1 MTTPRVSL
9 RAQHPAKPRRDPVRL
24 NQRLLSYDTPLP
36 IDDVRALIDCE
47 QDKPVATGRDILV
60 EVRAVS
66 VNPVDVKIRAS
77 ATPQGGPRILGW
89 DAAGVVVE
97 VGADVQWFKPGDCVY
112 YAGEI
117 DRPGSNAEFQL
128 VDERI
133 AAQKP
138 NTLDFAQAAAMPLTA
153 ITAWEVLYDRLDVRK
168 PVVGANNCILVIGS
182 AGGVGSMAIQL
193 ARQEPGLTVIATA
206 SRPESIEWC
215 RQLGAHHV
223 LDHTKS
229 LADQMEALNIGAP
242 AYVFST
248 THTGQ
253 HIKDIVQII
262 APQGRFCLID
272 DPASLDVLPLKYKS
286 VSLHWEFMFTRS
298 LQKTADMAMQHEI
311 LARVASLVDGE
322 AIRSTLKETLSP
334 INAANLRLA
343 HAKVET
349 NHMIGKL
356 VISGWS

>member
-1 MTTPRVSL
+1 MRTV
-9 RAQHPAKPRRDPVRL
+9 
-24 NQRLLSYDTPLP
+24 SYDKPLP
-36 IDDVRALIDCE
+36 IDDVRALVDCE
-47 QDKPVATGRDILV
+47 QGTPVAAGRDILV
-60 EVRAVS
+60 AVRAVS
-66 VNPVDVKIRAS
+66 VNPVDVKIRSS
-77 ATPQGGPRILGW
+77 ATPQGGSQMLGW
-89 DAAGVVVE
+89 DAAGVVAE
-97 VGADVQWFKPGDCVY
+97 VGADVQWFRPGDCVY

-117 DRPGSNAEFQL
+117 DRPGSNAEYQL

-133 AAQKP
+133 VAKKP
-138 NTLDFAQAAAMPLTA
+138 NTLDFTQAAAMPLTA
-153 ITAWEVLYDRLDVRK
+153 ITAWEALYDRLDVRE
-168 PVVGANNCILVIGS
+168 PVVGANNCILVIGG

-193 ARQEPGLTVIATA
+193 ARQEPELTVIATA
-206 SRPESIEWC
+206 SRPESIKWC
-215 RQLGAHHV
+215 RQMGAHHV

-248 THTGQ
+248 KHTGQ
-253 HIKDIVQII
+253 HIKDIAQII

-298 LQKTADMAMQHEI
+298 LHKTPDMAVQREI
-311 LARVASLVDGE
+311 LARVASLVDNG

-343 HAKVET
+343 HARVET
-349 NHMIGKL
+349 NSMIGKVVVSDWL
-356 VISGWS
+356 